1 MNIHDLRSAQAIFEK
16 KIAKAAESRE
26 NLYKIREA
34 FCMYFTYERI
44 DTMQI
49 DEYVLGIPSPEKG
62 FNFCYTIERQLDG
75 LGRIRGANAF
85 KFGVY
90 YGKTKTDKIVKYRFA
105 KKFGITYDEAFRS
118 VQHAI
123 RNLLLAG
130 ENEDLRSIAKNQL
143 SPMFKGKILSTY
155 FPERYLNVFSPEHL
169 DYFLTALDLDKKELV
184 KADAIYKR
192 KALIEFKMSDII
204 MRSWSLDLFSHFL
217 YTEYPGGPGAKINLP
232 QGLEDLLADYR
243 EPEFPTNQHPSY
255 IELAILHP
263 FGQPTENSRKEEG
276 NRRSPDYDKQA
287 RKMRLLGD
295 RGEKIVMEIE
305 IKRLEDSGR
314 EDLAKKVDRVS
325 LKSDSFGYD
334 ILSFDT
340 DGKERYIEV
349 KATAAR
355 IGPADFFYTAN
366 ELRIAME
373 KANYYIYMVYDV
385 TTVHP
390 KVWPIRNPFHP
401 ENEYTK
407 KVPVT
412 YKVSIN
418 AKVRENP

>member
-1 MNIHDLRSAQAIFEK
+1 
-16 KIAKAAESRE
+16 
-26 NLYKIREA
+26 
-34 FCMYFTYERI
+34 
-44 DTMQI
+44 
-49 DEYVLGIPSPEKG
+49 
-62 FNFCYTIERQLDG
+62 
-75 LGRIRGANAF
+75 
-85 KFGVY
+85 
-90 YGKTKTDKIVKYRFA
+90 
-105 KKFGITYDEAFRS
+105 
-118 VQHAI
+118 
-123 RNLLLAG
+123 
-130 ENEDLRSIAKNQL
+130 
-143 SPMFKGKILSTY
+143 
-155 FPERYLNVFSPEHL
+155 
-169 DYFLTALDLDKKELV
+169 
-184 KADAIYKR
+184 
-192 KALIEFKMSDII
+192 
-204 MRSWSLDLFSHFL
+204 
-217 YTEYPGGPGAKINLP
+217 
-232 QGLEDLLADYR
+232 
-243 EPEFPTNQHPSY
+243 
-255 IELAILHP
+255 
-263 FGQPTENSRKEEG
+263 KEEG

-366 ELRIAME
+366 ELRIAKE
-373 KANYYIYMVYDV
+373 KANYYIYMVNDV

-418 AKVRENP
+418 AKV